1 MEAAGR
7 QRGQGERALA
17 LLPQT
22 AGPRE
27 AEAHPRPHAPHLAAA
42 VPQQPRVG
50 QRLGARP
57 AGRAGP
63 AQPVRRQ
70 QHRLLLPQ
78 IAAGAP
84 AAGPGKPCGL
94 LSRPSAPRGRGPG
107 LTATAGPH
115 GGSSGAEQRGRC
127 RDCGRPAPRAR
138 LPGLRVTSEDRADR
152 RGDFAGWTLGGRGRT
167 RLGGAKPVA
176 AHTPADTTPQAA
188 PSGGGRFAAQD
199 PRLSPRSSSCQPSAC
214 PPQLAAPGTGL
225 LQAPAV
231 PHLRNTWGA
240 ERAPGLPVWGGD

>member
-50 QRLGARP
+50 RRLGARP

-152 RGDFAGWTLGGRGRT
+152 RGDFAGHWAAADAPGLVGPSRWPPT
-167 RLGGAKPVA
+167 R
-176 AHTPADTTPQAA
+176 PQTQLRKLH
-188 PSGGGRFAAQD
+188 PQEGGG
-199 PRLSPRSSSCQPSAC
+199 LQPKTPVCLHA
-214 PPQLAAPGTGL
+214 
-225 LQAPAV
+225 QAPASPV
-231 PHLRNTWGA
+231 PAHRSLLPRGRVCSRHLPSHT
-240 ERAPGLPVWGGD
+240 